1 MRIQLG
7 NYVGILY
14 GPVVFL
20 AKLSILLQ
28 YLRVFVPTRIG
39 NKGLHFAI
47 HLTIWTNLIFY
58 VVDTFIE
65 ILQCTPRERIW
76 NPLTAGSCAVNINAA
91 LIATAVV
98 NAVSDLVILALP
110 FSSIWRLRMSGW
122 EKLKIS
128 TVFAIG
134 LL

>member
-1 MRIQLG
+1 MG
-7 NYVGILY
+7 NDVEILY

-20 AKLSILLQ
+20 TKFSILLQ
-28 YLRVFVPTRIG
+28 YLRVFVPTRTG

-47 HLTIWTNLIFY
+47 HLTIWANLVFY

-65 ILQCTPRERIW
+65 IFECTPRERIW
-76 NPLTAGSCAVNINAA
+76 NPLIAGSCAVNINAA
-91 LIATAVV
+91 LIATAVM
-98 NAVSDLVILALP
+98 NLVSDMIILGLP
-110 FSSIWRLRMSGW
+110 FSSIWRLQVSTR
-122 EKLKIS
+122 EKAKIL